1 VSDDRFS
8 RDQRFVLNRITLF
21 AVQIPKELE
30 FVPFSRPYKA
40 PPPAPES
47 ERTPEVIE
55 AEMQALETAMEALVL
70 ITLKY
75 VEELR
80 MQ

>member
-1 VSDDRFS
+1 LLQYRSEIRS
-8 RDQRFVLNRITLF
+8 ESNITLF

-70 ITLKY
+70 VTLKY

-80 MQ
+80 VQ